1 MRTLH
6 GVNFKLH
13 EAALSL
19 TDHYRWTTENIPKS
33 LTPVAIKLL
42 NHGYITVFGRDIK
55 FRPAIIIN
63 AAI

>member
-1 MRTLH
+1 MRNLH
-6 GVNFKLH
+6 GVQFKLH
-13 EAALSL
+13 EAALSIG
-19 TDHYRWTTENIPKS
+19 DHYRWVQENIPKS
-33 LTPVAIKLL
+33 LTPIAITLL